1 MADYPLINGNKYDWS
16 SVELDIG
23 DAGIFTGVKEIT
35 FTHSLEPGVVRGTRA
50 EMIGRT
56 RGEYTAEGSMVV
68 YAEEYSEIITALG
81 DGYMEASFSI
91 TSTYSDTN
99 VPVQVN
105 RLIGCRITNV
115 EGGGSQG
122 TDPLEVSLDLSIF
135 RVETGGLNAVSG
147 ILT

>member
-91 TSTYSDTN
+91 TITYSATN

>member
-50 EMIGRT
+50 ELIGRT

-91 TSTYSDTN
+91 TITYSDTN

>member
-91 TSTYSDTN
+91 TITYSDTN

>member
-16 SVELDIG
+16 SVEIDIG
-23 DAGIFTGVKEIT
+23 EAGIFTGVKEIS

-91 TSTYSDTN
+91 TITYSDTN

-135 RVETGGLNAVSG
+135 RVETGGLNAVVG